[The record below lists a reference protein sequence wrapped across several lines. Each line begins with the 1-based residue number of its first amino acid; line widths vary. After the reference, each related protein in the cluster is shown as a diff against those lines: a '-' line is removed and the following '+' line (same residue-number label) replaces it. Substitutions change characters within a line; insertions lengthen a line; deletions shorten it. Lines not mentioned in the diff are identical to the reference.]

1 MFGLVKNKKTR
12 YNMVGK
18 VKESAMIR
26 DKIEETIQQYRLIL
40 PGERIGV
47 AVSGGGDSMVL
58 LHVLENLAPRLGF
71 SLMVLHF
78 EHGIRGA
85 ESLRDMEFVKEQ
97 CALRQLPLAVG
108 RGNVPKEVRE
118 TGESPEA
125 VARRQRYAFFHEQKQ
140 EQKLDK
146 IAVAHHKDDGAETF
160 LLNLIRGSG
169 ISGLTSM

>member
-47 AVSGGGDSMVL
+47 AVSGGADSMVL
-58 LHVLENLAPRLGF
+58 LHVLENLALRLGF

-97 CALRQLPLAVG
+97 CALRQLPLAC
-108 RGNVPKEVRE
+108 
-118 TGESPEA
+118 
-125 VARRQRYAFFHEQKQ
+125 
-140 EQKLDK
+140 
-146 IAVAHHKDDGAETF
+146 
-160 LLNLIRGSG
+160 LLY
-169 ISGLTSM
+169 TSRAIEKTS